1 MKEWKVPAFE
11 ALEVQ
16 ATAENG
22 AKTDGL
28 DAIWQGAGP
37 NGEDVWTF
45 GPKAGSG
52 VTVYVK
58 VSGPAAEQ
66 INN

>member
-1 MKEWKVPAFE
+1 MKKWSVPSFE
-11 ALEVQ
+11 ALEVK

-22 AKTDGL
+22 SRTDGL

-45 GPKAGSG
+45 GPKSGSG

-58 VSGPAAEQ
+58 VSGSAAEELMK
-66 INN
+66 